1 MYARKKERRMDF
13 EKDYILRL
21 IQMLGDLMRRVA
33 SLLDDRERNRM
44 LDGACREWCGMA
56 LEAGEKLAPEALC
69 DLLAPEPRLV
79 MAELLAG
86 KADALTL
93 SADTAEDVRL
103 RAVRL
108 MASLYAEGNI
118 CQARAGRLAALKTQ
132 TLEALTA
139 PDLMNCARFFAQG
152 ERFDEMEDALFQALE
167 KENGEQRENMRAE
180 AVAMLRR
187 AAKAGEHT
195 LAYCNMTGQE
205 LRESARELE
214 AEAAKP
220 TYEQERPD

>member
-1 MYARKKERRMDF
+1 MDF

-103 RAVRL
+103 RAGKLLHRL
-108 MASLYAEGNI
+108 YDDKLITEEGVHLIEEKKND
-118 CQARAGRLAALKTQ
+118 
-132 TLEALTA
+132 E
-139 PDLMNCARFFAQG
+139 G
-152 ERFDEMEDALFQALE
+152 EIVD
-167 KENGEQRENMRAE
+167 
-180 AVAMLRR
+180 
-187 AAKAGEHT
+187 
-195 LAYCNMTGQE
+195 
-205 LRESARELE
+205 
-214 AEAAKP
+214 
-220 TYEQERPD
+220 YEYIGYKD

>member
-1 MYARKKERRMDF
+1 MDF

-56 LEAGEKLAPEALC
+56 LEAAEKLAPDALC

-86 KADALTL
+86 KADALTVP
-93 SADTAEDVRL
+93 ADTAEDVRL

-108 MASLYAEGNI
+108 MASLASD
-118 CQARAGRLAALKTQ
+118 RDLPVGRLKEMVDAADNPWW
-132 TLEALTA
+132 LT
-139 PDLMNCARFFAQG
+139 DSG
-152 ERFDEMEDALFQALE
+152 ALE
-167 KENGEQRENMRAE
+167 GCH
-180 AVAMLRR
+180 L
-187 AAKAGEHT
+187 AK
-195 LAYCNMTGQE
+195 
-205 LRESARELE
+205 
-214 AEAAKP
+214 
-220 TYEQERPD
+220 

>member
-1 MYARKKERRMDF
+1 MDF

-56 LEAGEKLAPEALC
+56 LEAGERLAPEALC

-93 SADTAEDVRL
+93 PAEAAEDLRL

-108 MASLYAEGNI
+108 MASLHAEGNI
-118 CQARAGRLAALKTQ
+118 CQARAGRLTTLKTQ
-132 TLEALTA
+132 TLESLTA
-139 PDLMNCARFFAQG
+139 ADLMDCARFFAQG

-167 KENGEQRENMRAE
+167 RGSGETREADRVE

-187 AAKAGEHT
+187 AAKANEHA
-195 LAYCNMTGQE
+195 LALCNMTGQE
-205 LRESARELE
+205 LRESAYELE
-214 AEAAKP
+214 ADEAKP
-220 TYEQERPD
+220 THEQENPE